1 MKRSE
6 IAAMR
11 RSYSEIPLDALPT
24 DPFEA
29 FTLWLHEA
37 HANSVIVEA
46 NAMVLST
53 VDHTGEISTRTVLL
67 KDLSQHGFTFF
78 TSYTSRKGLAI
89 HSQPQVS
96 LLFPWYAMERQISI
110 NGIAEQVS
118 RQESEDYFAERPWV
132 NQIGAWA
139 SRQSE
144 LLETRAV
151 LEERW
156 KAAAAQWPEG
166 TSVPTPPQWGGYRV
180 FPLSIEFWQGR
191 YSRLHDRI
199 RFERAHDA
207 ESSEWEIN
215 RYYP

>member
-118 RQESEDYFAERPWV
+118 RQES
-132 NQIGAWA
+132 
-139 SRQSE
+139 
-144 LLETRAV
+144 
-151 LEERW
+151 
-156 KAAAAQWPEG
+156 
-166 TSVPTPPQWGGYRV
+166 
-180 FPLSIEFWQGR
+180 
-191 YSRLHDRI
+191 
-199 RFERAHDA
+199 
-207 ESSEWEIN
+207 
-215 RYYP
+215 